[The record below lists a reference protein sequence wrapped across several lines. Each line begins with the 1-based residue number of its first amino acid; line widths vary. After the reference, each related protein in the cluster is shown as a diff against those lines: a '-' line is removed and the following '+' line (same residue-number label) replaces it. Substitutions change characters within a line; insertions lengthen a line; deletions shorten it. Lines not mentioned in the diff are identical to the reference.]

1 MNAEPNLE
9 MDQLPFGEY
18 AQRVLADTGA
28 RIKFSHLVRSDLTY
42 ADIEV
47 KYGEETAIN
56 VGIAR
61 DPDAHESTDEDF
73 AKARP
78 AIQVDPELVQAY
90 NRGDLR
96 IRPDLVNGP
105 GDALR
110 DHLAAKGITQKQLA
124 KVIGRP
130 ANTINQIVLGK
141 KAVTAKT
148 ALELEQALGVPAET
162 WMSLEARRQL
172 RRLRQIHLIGDQTT
186 NSTNPTQAL

>member
-1 MNAEPNLE
+1 MNAESDIELE
-9 MDQLPFGEY
+9 QLPFEEY

-28 RIKFSHLVRSDLTY
+28 HIKFSQLVESDLAY
-42 ADIEV
+42 AQIEG

-61 DPDAHESTDEDF
+61 DPDARESTDEDF

-78 AIQVDPELVQAY
+78 AIQVDPELVMAY

-148 ALELEQALGVPAET
+148 ALEFEQALGVPAET

-172 RRLRQIHLIGDQTT
+172 RRLRQVHSIGDQTT
-186 NSTNPTQAL
+186 NSTKPTQPT

>member
-110 DHLAAKGITQKQLA
+110 DHLAAKGIKARPTLPDHPEPPSTAAETPDPVEPAAEEPDLEPPALA
-124 KVIGRP
+124 ACPR
-130 ANTINQIVLGK
+130 NTVG
-141 KAVTAKT
+141 
-148 ALELEQALGVPAET
+148 ELLGV
-162 WMSLEARRQL
+162 
-172 RRLRQIHLIGDQTT
+172 
-186 NSTNPTQAL
+186 

>member
-1 MNAEPNLE
+1 MNAETSPE

-18 AQRVLADTGA
+18 AQRVLASTGA
-28 RIKFSHLVRSDLTY
+28 RIKFSDLVSSDLTY
-42 ADIEV
+42 ADIEG

-78 AIQVDPELVQAY
+78 AIQVDPALVQAY
-90 NRGDLR
+90 RRGELR
-96 IRPDLVNGP
+96 IRPDLLSGP

-124 KVIGRP
+124 KTIGRP

-141 KAVTAKT
+141 KSVTAKT

-162 WMSLEARRQL
+162 WMGLEVRRQL
-172 RRLRQIHLIGDQTT
+172 RRLRQIHLIGDPTNNPT
-186 NSTNPTQAL
+186 NSIQAL

>member
-1 MNAEPNLE
+1 M
-9 MDQLPFGEY
+9 
-18 AQRVLADTGA
+18 
-28 RIKFSHLVRSDLTY
+28 
-42 ADIEV
+42 

-78 AIQVDPELVQAY
+78 ALQVDPELVQAY

-124 KVIGRP
+124 KGYRTTGKYHQPNCV
-130 ANTINQIVLGK
+130 GK
-141 KAVTAKT
+141 K
-148 ALELEQALGVPAET
+148 GCH
-162 WMSLEARRQL
+162 RQ
-172 RRLRQIHLIGDQTT
+172 
-186 NSTNPTQAL
+186 NCP